1 MRDSRLSRTVWP
13 YFLYPSKKRKTLIF
27 FLRSLWVELIWLFL
41 SAARLIDKN
50 KRWTTEFIWFKVQGW
65 SSCTWN
71 HKVGIFS
78 TTQEV
83 IFSVNQHI
91 APFSDEI
98 NNISR
103 HRRKPTR
110 ESFVSMLSMME
121 DFNCRKYIKWQQGTK
136 DTSKWERKKE

>member
-1 MRDSRLSRTVWP
+1 MNTGITERTVHAWLQTESDSLARFP
-13 YFLYPSKKRKTLIF
+13 SSLEKKENTDFLPAQFVSWTDLT
-27 FLRSLWVELIWLFL
+27 V
-41 SAARLIDKN
+41 ARLIDKN

-83 IFSVNQHI
+83 IFSVNLLT
-91 APFSDEI
+91 ALFSDEI

-103 HRRKPTR
+103 HHRKPTR
-110 ESFVSMLSMME
+110 GCFVSMLSMME
-121 DFNCRKYIKWQQGTK
+121 DFNYRKYIKWEQATK
-136 DTSKWERKKE
+136 DTK